1 MESILIE
8 KLPFDKN
15 EYLQYLNSIQK
26 ENSPR
31 KDLLIQLIKDETE
44 IFSHLNPLE
53 VKSYV
58 IFTEVFVK
66 DELQFFK
73 CITYDLDDFDP
84 NEHILE
90 KVLKIIQASLNRN
103 IISKK
108 ESIQLFWISGFNI
121 SKFLTIIS
129 ETIGFKSKK
138 YPTKIKRKFFLT

>member
-58 IFTEVFVK
+58 IFLVS
-66 DELQFFK
+66 
-73 CITYDLDDFDP
+73 
-84 NEHILE
+84 HS
-90 KVLKIIQASLNRN
+90 KISLYF
-103 IISKK
+103 SK
-108 ESIQLFWISGFNI
+108 L
-121 SKFLTIIS
+121 SKS
-129 ETIGFKSKK
+129 
-138 YPTKIKRKFFLT
+138 R